1 LAHLLIEFN
10 FEINN
15 IGISSSVSSSI
26 HFTKNETSY

>member
-15 IGISSSVSSSI
+15 IGISSSVSSGSNLYI
-26 HFTKNETSY
+26 YAY